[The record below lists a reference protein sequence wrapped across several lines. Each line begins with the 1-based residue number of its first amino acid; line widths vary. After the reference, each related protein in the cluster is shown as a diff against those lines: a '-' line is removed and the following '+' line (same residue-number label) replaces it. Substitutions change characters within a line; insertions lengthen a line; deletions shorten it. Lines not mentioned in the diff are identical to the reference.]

1 MEQEEIRKVVII
13 GPESTGKSTLFAQ
26 LAQHYHTELCG
37 EYARQYL
44 TEYGKS
50 YSFENLETIAK
61 GQLALEDEYVNELVA
76 QSKTQINIEA

>member
-1 MEQEEIRKVVII
+1 MQQEEIRKVVII
-13 GPESTGKSTLFAQ
+13 GPESTGKSTLCAQ
-26 LAQHYHTELCG
+26 LAQHYQTELCG

-44 TEYGKS
+44 TEHGKN
-50 YSFENLETIAK
+50 YAFENLETIAK